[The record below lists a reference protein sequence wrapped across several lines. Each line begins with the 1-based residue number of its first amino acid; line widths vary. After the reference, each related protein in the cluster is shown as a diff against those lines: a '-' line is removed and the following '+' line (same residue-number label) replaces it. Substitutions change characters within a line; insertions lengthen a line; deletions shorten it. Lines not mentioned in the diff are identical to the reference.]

1 MTHGSARTWRASLR
15 SPDRDGT
22 LVGWPCTRFIGPG
35 AELDRAVRLLKK
47 KYRQYRDY
55 ERRADRASDR
65 KRRLV
70 GAVTRVAR
78 RHPRSAA
85 ATARSR
91 FRSGRRV
98 HRRSETGRDAL

>member
-55 ERRADRASDR
+55 EFDELIALRID
-65 KRRLV
+65 
-70 GAVTRVAR
+70 RVA
-78 RHPRSAA
+78 SW
-85 ATARSR
+85 
-91 FRSGRRV
+91 G
-98 HRRSETGRDAL
+98 L